1 MLQSSSFKFDWS
13 LINWLIQLNFERYLV
28 KFLAKLAQESEVNKM
43 TPSNIAIVLGPNL
56 LWSKTEGWDDVIL
69 VKWVCD

>member
-1 MLQSSSFKFDWS
+1 MKLQPTQVSYLPIYKLDCKSKTVSYAYWGTGCFFC
-13 LINWLIQLNFERYLV
+13 RYLV

-56 LWSKTEGWDDVIL
+56 LWAKTEG
-69 VKWVCD
+69 